1 MKALSVRQPFA
12 SAIAIGAKDEE
23 YRTWRTHYRGDLLIC
38 STARSMTTD
47 GLVLP
52 GGHALCIATLL
63 DCIRDNKGQGY
74 IWLLDNIREIIP
86 IPVKGRQ
93 GIYNVDCTPELLPSQ
108 YDDHIHYWGV
118 VRGSYFKDN
127 QGGDKN
133 GSILHGSR

>member
-12 SAIAIGAKDEE
+12 SAIAIGAKDKE

-63 DCIRDNKGQGY
+63 DCIRGNKGQGY

-86 IPVKGRQ
+86 ISVKGKQ

-108 YDDHIHYWGV
+108 YDDHIHYYEV
-118 VRGSYFKDN
+118 VNGQKDKAII
-127 QGGDKN
+127 GRDRKRSGK
-133 GSILHGSR
+133 G